1 MCDLQRDH
9 PLFDKF
15 LPIQLS
21 DGIHEVRQSTSLVVR
36 IIMGNQIINNSS
48 VGNNN
53 NQSGQTE
60 KVIHLE
66 VSNESLI
73 YFIVMIHNYLS

>member
-1 MCDLQRDH
+1 MCDLQRDS

-15 LPIQLS
+15 LPIQIS
-21 DGIHEVRQSTSLVVR
+21 DGIHEVRQSTTLVVR
-36 IIMGNQIINNSS
+36 IIMGHQIINNNSS
-48 VGNNN
+48 IG

-66 VSNESLI
+66 VSDQWI
-73 YFIVMIHNYLS
+73 

>member
-53 NQSGQTE
+53 NNNQSGQTE

-66 VSNESLI
+66 VSNVFHSAVNFLI
-73 YFIVMIHNYLS
+73 HI